1 MALPKVSVLT
11 PLYHTNHEHLNQMI
25 LSVLN
30 QTFGDFEFLL
40 LNDSPE
46 DKTLRCAI
54 ESFDDPRIL
63 YLENEKN
70 CGISISRNR
79 LIEEARG
86 EYLAV
91 LDHDDICLPE
101 RLEKQVSYLDAHP
114 DVGIVSGFVEAM
126 STGKVN
132 PKRYPE
138 MNLDIKR
145 QLLSENCLAH
155 SAMMIRKSTIDA
167 TKVRYDP
174 LFFPAEDYMLCVELM
189 RYTQFYNLQE
199 VILRYRDHTENV
211 SHKSIELMEDK
222 RRLIASIGRRDFGA
236 FEDRRDSNWF
246 FLGFLRIGK
255 VKKTHR
261 GKIFLLFGFIPL
273 MMCE

>member
-11 PLYHTNHEHLNQMI
+11 PLYRTNHEHLNQMI

-46 DKTLRCAI
+46 DKTLRCAV
-54 ESFDDPRIL
+54 ESFDDTRIRF
-63 YLENEKN
+63 LENEEN

-101 RLEKQVSYLDAHP
+101 RLEKQVAYLDAHP
-114 DVGIVSGFVEAM
+114 DVGIVSGFVEAL
-126 STGKVN
+126 STGKVK
-132 PKRYPE
+132 PKCHPE
-138 MNLDIKR
+138 KNLDIKR
-145 QLLSENCLAH
+145 RLLSENCLAH
-155 SAMMIRKSTIDA
+155 SAMMIRKSIIDE
-167 TKVRYDP
+167 TKVRYDSS
-174 LFFPAEDYMLCVELM
+174 FFPAEDYMLCIELM
-189 RYTQFYNLQE
+189 RYTQFHNLQE
-199 VILRYRDHTENV
+199 VILRYRDHDENT
-211 SHKSIELMEDK
+211 SHKYIELMEDK
-222 RRLIASIGRRDFGA
+222 RRVIASIARRDFGA
-236 FEDRRDSNWF
+236 FEDRRYSNWL
-246 FLGFLRIGK
+246 FLGFLKIGK

-261 GKIFLLFGFIPL
+261 GKLFLLFGFIPL